1 MWYNVLGY
9 NSVSGCVVS
18 HTKESGSKGDNMNI
32 NNKTKTVVGLGL
44 LTAIVIVLQIIA
56 AMGLIKFGVFTITL
70 VLAPMIVG
78 AALYGWWAG
87 AWLGFVFGVV
97 VLATDAGPFL
107 AVNVPGTIVTCIM
120 KGVCAGIVAGI
131 IYDLL
136 SKKNRFLAVILA
148 GVAAPVTNTG
158 LFLLGCVLFFMNTIN
173 EWAVGAGYPSAGK
186 YLIFGMVGANFFV
199 ELIINLALSTAIVQI
214 IGIAKKSNVA

>member
-1 MWYNVLGY
+1 MNTQKKTNV
-9 NSVSGCVVS
+9 
-18 HTKESGSKGDNMNI
+18 I
-32 NNKTKTVVGLGL
+32 VGLGL
-44 LTAIVIVLQIIA
+44 LTAIVIVLQVLA
-56 AMGLIKFGVFTITL
+56 GAVRFGVFTVTL
-70 VLAPMIVG
+70 VLAPIIVG

-97 VLATDAGPFL
+97 VLINDAGPFL
-107 AVNVPGTIVTCIM
+107 AVNIPGTIVTCIM
-120 KGVCAGIVAGI
+120 KGACAGIVAGI
-131 IYDLL
+131 IYNLVS
-136 SKKNRFLAVILA
+136 SKNKFMAVLLA
-148 GVAAPVTNTG
+148 GIAAPVTNTG

>member
-1 MWYNVLGY
+1 MNTQKKTNV
-9 NSVSGCVVS
+9 
-18 HTKESGSKGDNMNI
+18 M
-32 NNKTKTVVGLGL
+32 VGLGL
-44 LTAIVIVLQIIA
+44 LTAIVIVLQVLA
-56 AMGLIKFGVFTITL
+56 GAVRFGVFTVTL
-70 VLAPMIVG
+70 VLAPIIVG

-97 VLATDAGPFL
+97 VLINDAGPFL
-107 AVNVPGTIVTCIM
+107 AVNIPGTIVTCIM
-120 KGVCAGIVAGI
+120 KGACAGIVAGI
-131 IYDLL
+131 IYNLVS
-136 SKKNRFLAVILA
+136 SKNKFMAVLLA
-148 GVAAPVTNTG
+148 GIAAPVTNTG

>member
-1 MWYNVLGY
+1 
-9 NSVSGCVVS
+9 
-18 HTKESGSKGDNMNI
+18 MNTQK
-32 NNKTKTVVGLGL
+32 KTNTIVGLGL
-44 LTAIVIVLQIIA
+44 LTAIVIVLQVLA
-56 AMGLIKFGVFTITL
+56 GAVRFGVFTVTL
-70 VLAPMIVG
+70 VLAPIIVG

-97 VLATDAGPFL
+97 VLINDAGPFL
-107 AVNVPGTIVTCIM
+107 AVNIPGTIVTCIM
-120 KGVCAGIVAGI
+120 KGACAGIVAGI
-131 IYDLL
+131 IYNLVS
-136 SKKNRFLAVILA
+136 SKNKFMAVLLA
-148 GVAAPVTNTG
+148 GIAAPITNTG

>member
-1 MWYNVLGY
+1 
-9 NSVSGCVVS
+9 
-18 HTKESGSKGDNMNI
+18 MNTQK
-32 NNKTKTVVGLGL
+32 KTNTIVGLGL
-44 LTAIVIVLQIIA
+44 LTAIVIVLQA
-56 AMGLIKFGVFTITL
+56 LALTVRFGVFTVTL
-70 VLAPMIVG
+70 VLAPIIVG

-97 VLATDAGPFL
+97 VLLTDAQAFL
-107 AVNVPGTIVTCIM
+107 AVNVPGTIITCIL

-136 SKKNRFLAVILA
+136 AKKNRFIAVLLA
-148 GVAAPVTNTG
+148 GVAAPVVNTG

-186 YLIFGMVGANFFV
+186 FLIFGMVGANFFV